1 MPEEAAF
8 FGRSG
13 LFGVALAAIYWFVS
27 YEIVGTV
34 MLGGFGLATAAA
46 FLVLGRSA
54 RGARLHARNT
64 GKNGTDDA
72 LETASEAPFADE
84 GGPVPLSSAAPL
96 WVGLG
101 LAVMGLG
108 LAFGVWFVL
117 AGLVPLAL
125 GASSWLSTE
134 IGES

>member
-1 MPEEAAF
+1 MPEEALF

-13 LFGVALAAIYWFVS
+13 LFGLVLATIYWFVS

-34 MLGGFGLATAAA
+34 LLGGFGLATAAA

-54 RGARLHARNT
+54 REAARP
-64 GKNGTDDA
+64 
-72 LETASEAPFADE
+72 EAPDASALPPAPDAPFEDE
-84 GGPVPLSSAAPL
+84 GGPVALSSAAPL

-101 LAVMGLG
+101 LAVIAFG
-108 LAFGVWFVL
+108 LAFGAWFLL

-125 GASSWLSTE
+125 GASEWLAAE
-134 IGES
+134 LRRD